1 MLMHSC
7 NICNKQFKTTQHLNQ
22 HKNRKKSCVPNVDNA
37 SNNSSVSSVSSIFL
51 KKIMSP
57 SLHNYSDKQIN
68 NGSSEKTDFELTL
81 DNILNFVK
89 TAQEIQKL
97 LQDKE
102 QIDEYKNQIIQ
113 LQNENLQLK
122 NKLGLVNRIIKD
134 KGNVD
139 AENEIIEDSTPF
151 II

>member
-1 MLMHSC
+1 MYS
-7 NICNKQFKTTQHLNQ
+7 LNSFSIVS
-22 HKNRKKSCVPNVDNA
+22 K
-37 SNNSSVSSVSSIFL
+37 SSV
-51 KKIMSP
+51 
-57 SLHNYSDKQIN
+57 N
-68 NGSSEKTDFELTL
+68 NANPL

-139 AENEIIEDSTPF
+139 EENEIIEDSTPF